1 MSKEVLL
8 NKPKLLEPKSRI
20 NFRTK
25 EAITFYILISP
36 FIVMLFLMKL
46 FPFVWGVFMSF
57 TNYTG
62 FNYDNLKN
70 IGFDNYERVL
80 TDNFAIQSLQATAVI
95 GLITVPMGLLLSF
108 GLALLLNSNKKGVGL
123 FRTIYYFP
131 SIIPVVAT
139 GLMWRILFNNDGGAF
154 NELLG
159 LFGIAPVNWLGME
172 WCRRA
177 LIIFM
182 AWSAGGGILT
192 YLAALKGV
200 SNDLYESASI
210 DGANGFQKLFKI
222 TIPILTP
229 VIFFNLVNGLIAAWQ
244 LFAQPI
250 FLAANAGSLL
260 AVPYE
265 PNYVYLVHVYQQIFV
280 NQRFGYGLS
289 MIWLLFIFSIVCTR
303 LVFYTSKFWVFYENE
318 TGSERVKKNKK
329 KTAARQ
335 KEVSS
340 VA

>member
-1 MSKEVLL
+1 MSREMLL
-8 NKPKLLEPKSRI
+8 DNPLPLKSKSRL
-20 NFRTK
+20 NFRKK

-36 FIVMLFLMKL
+36 FILMLFLMKL
-46 FPFVWGVFMSF
+46 FPFIWGIVISF

-62 FNYDNLKN
+62 FNYDSLKF
-70 IGFDNYERVL
+70 IGFHNYERVL

-95 GLITVPMGLLLSF
+95 GLITVPMGLIISF
-108 GLALLLNSNKKGVGL
+108 GLALLLNSKKKGVGI

-131 SIIPVVAT
+131 SIVPVVAT

-154 NELLG
+154 NELLSV
-159 LFGIAPVNWLGME
+159 FGIAPLNWLGME
-172 WCRRA
+172 WCRRS

-192 YLAALKGV
+192 YLAALKSV

-210 DGANGFQKLFKI
+210 DGANGLQKLFKI

-244 LFAQPI
+244 IFGQPL

-260 AVPYE
+260 AVPYK

-289 MIWLLFIFSIVCTR
+289 MIWMLFIFSIICTR

-318 TGSERVKKNKK
+318 NEGQRVKKKK
-329 KTAARQ
+329 PAAKQ
-335 KEVSS
+335 KGVSS
-340 VA
+340 SV